1 VAGRK
6 ELLAAAAAALIAG
19 STLPGSLFA
28 DVPSLRVESQVLSE
42 GIGPDVVQVT
52 YNLVNDSRKTI
63 TAWSFG
69 CVAANQEGLA
79 ENDWFGA
86 DVYYVPE
93 EGEREDPGADTS
105 RRPIP
110 PGGRI
115 AEIVTYRLEELDGP
129 YAARSCAPILAIFD
143 DGTFEGSPQ
152 LAELTFGER
161 LRDAIW
167 AFGTRRGEAARHN
180 LPRLPQ
186 VPAAAA
192 PPGESRVGPPAA
204 PHFGA
209 AKRPPPSTLLRGAPL
224 VGAAVVALDRDFD
237 GQLGGLEVF
246 AEDSAQVP
254 WGEPNVF
261 RALAIFDDLSSG
273 GNFDGKLDP
282 RDSIFAALLLWTD
295 GDRDGKSSDAE
306 LRPLSASVAAI
317 DLGRRSL
324 SLAESGDRRVA
335 YLCPGGETFSA
346 VFAGDRRSVTLFAHQ
361 VVRRLEAAADGG
373 YFTAGAVFFGDDP
386 DTGAYVAE
394 GETVVLQDC
403 RPRPAQPLS
412 R

>member
-1 VAGRK
+1 VTAVRP
-6 ELLAAAAAALIAG
+6 LSLAVALIAG

-28 DVPSLRVESQVLSE
+28 DVPSLRIESQVLSE
-42 GIGPDVVQVT
+42 GIGPDMVQVT

-63 TAWSFG
+63 TAWSYG
-69 CVAANQEGLA
+69 CVVANQEGLA
-79 ENDWFGA
+79 ENSWLGA

-93 EGEREDPGADTS
+93 EGESEDPGADS
-105 RRPIP
+105 SLRPIP

-115 AEIVTYRLEELDGP
+115 EEIASYRLEVLDGP

-152 LAELTFGER
+152 LADLTFGER
-161 LRDAIW
+161 VRDAIW

-192 PPGESRVGPPAA
+192 PPGESRVGPS

-246 AEDSAQVP
+246 ADDSAQVP

-261 RALAIFDDLSSG
+261 RALAIFDDLTSG
-273 GNFDGKLDP
+273 GNFDGKLDG
-282 RDSIFAALLLWTD
+282 RDSIFPALLLFTD
-295 GDRDGKSSDAE
+295 GDRDGKSSEAE

-324 SLAESGDRRVA
+324 SLTESGDRRVA

-346 VFAGDRRSVTLFAHQ
+346 VFAGDRKSVTLFAHKL
-361 VVRRLEAAADGG
+361 VRRLEAAADGD
-373 YFTAGAVFFGDDP
+373 YFTADAVFFGDDP

-403 RPRPAQPLS
+403 WPRPAQPRS